1 MTNLIMFKNRKE
13 ASRLLSEKLREI
25 DFKGDFI
32 AALPR
37 GGVPI
42 GLEISAA
49 LGIPL
54 KLMYIRKL
62 GHPVNPEYAIG
73 AVSETELLLNEG
85 NSYGHEFLRASI
97 KKERERIREM
107 QQLFDHAPT
116 PSDIKGSSILLTDD
130 GIATGTCMLLA
141 IKELHEMGAKK
152 ITIAVPVCPY
162 NTAKKIQK
170 EPVRLIAL
178 QVPLGFLG
186 IGAYYKDFEQ
196 LSDDQVIELLSKSS
210 V

>member
-1 MTNLIMFKNRKE
+1 MTNLIMFNNRKE
-13 ASRLLSEKLREI
+13 ASRQLSEKL
-25 DFKGDFI
+25 KGDNFRADVI
-32 AALPR
+32 VALPR

-42 GLEISAA
+42 GLGISAE
-49 LGIPL
+49 LGIPM

-85 NSYGHEFLRASI
+85 NNYGHEFLRESI

-107 QQLFDHAPT
+107 KHLFDYVPT
-116 PSDIKGSSILLTDD
+116 ASDIKGNTILLTDD

-178 QVPLGFLG
+178 KIPLGFLG

-196 LSDDQVIELLSKSS
+196 LSDDHVIDLLSKSS